1 MLMIIKFQVQNNPG
15 GPELK
20 ALKFKSLAG
29 VKLRTLAAHMH
40 AVIARLSHAI
50 GGGRGVTQT
59 CSHSIRS
66 HACAL
71 ESSKINN
78 LKWHNIEQ

>member
-1 MLMIIKFQVQNNPG
+1 M
-15 GPELK
+15 K

-50 GGGRGVTQT
+50 GVGGHPDMQ
-59 CSHSIRS
+59 SFYQEP
-66 HACAL
+66 CAL
-71 ESSKINN
+71 PQKLI
-78 LKWHNIEQ
+78 